1 MNIEP
6 LVRDSEGYG
15 VHSLIPDS
23 DDEYIDLSKINAFR
37 GRKISRVAFEDDAPE
52 TLVTRFFENDDAD
65 ISEWIPTQPEPNA
78 ILIAVSDTD
87 DGPYAWF
94 VSNEEIHVIDPDPR
108 SRPFSPKVIPV
119 ADDIKLDPFKV
130 PFIDVSSGHLAMKYC
145 GLNLPTR
152 ACESGAGF
160 YVGTEN
166 GNGPVSRES
175 VEYFGSEEEAIK
187 AIKNGSWTQRQEP

>member
-1 MNIEP
+1 MNIES

-23 DDEYIDLSKINAFR
+23 DDEYIDLSKISAFR

-52 TLVTRFFENDDAD
+52 TLITRFFENDDAD

-87 DGPYAWF
+87 NGPCAWF
-94 VSNEEIHVIDPDPR
+94 VSNEKIHVIDPDP
-108 SRPFSPKVIPV
+108 
-119 ADDIKLDPFKV
+119 FKA
-130 PFIDVSSGHLAMKYC
+130 PSIDASSGHLAMRYY
-145 GLNLPTR
+145 GFNLPIQ